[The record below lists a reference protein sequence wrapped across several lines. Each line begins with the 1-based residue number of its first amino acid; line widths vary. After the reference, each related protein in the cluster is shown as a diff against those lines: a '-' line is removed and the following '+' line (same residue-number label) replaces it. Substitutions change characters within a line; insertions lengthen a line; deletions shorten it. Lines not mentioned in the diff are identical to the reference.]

1 FEFYFVTTLSMFRRV
16 LSRCSDSSDLIDRGG
31 VLCVSEKFLQAF
43 SSGIY
48 NFFTL
53 FLSIYFAEIS
63 PLRHR
68 FSSNITPGR
77 ALYALTQIMKAF
89 SALN

>member
-1 FEFYFVTTLSMFRRV
+1 VRADVRALAISCAGEFAFEFYFIATLLMTRRA
-16 LSRCSDSSDLIDRGG
+16 LSRCFDSSDLIDRGG

-53 FLSIYFAEIS
+53 FLDIYLAVLS
-63 PLRHR
+63 PL
-68 FSSNITPGR
+68 
-77 ALYALTQIMKAF
+77 
-89 SALN
+89 